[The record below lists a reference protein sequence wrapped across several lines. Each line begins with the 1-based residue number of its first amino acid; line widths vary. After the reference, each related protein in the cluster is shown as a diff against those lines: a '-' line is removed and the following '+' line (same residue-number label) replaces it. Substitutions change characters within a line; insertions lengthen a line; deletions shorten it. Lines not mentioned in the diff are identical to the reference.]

1 MKLLNILSILLLV
14 ITPTIWAQE
23 QDYNA
28 ELVDT
33 VQHVPILVEHAGMAT
48 GVVTDVE
55 VIPFKKVQ
63 WETSFQYDYSNGSHA
78 VYLPIT
84 AIRVGV
90 SHFAEMSIEYAGIFQ
105 NAPEQWEYA
114 VQPLTFAAKLRLY

>member
-1 MKLLNILSILLLV
+1 MKQKAFSILLLIGLLLTV
-14 ITPTIWAQE
+14 PSVLAQD
-23 QDYNA
+23 QDYDA

-33 VQHVPILVEHAGMAT
+33 MQHVAILVEHAGMAT

-55 VIPFKKVQ
+55 IIPFKKVQ
-63 WETSFQYDYSNGSHA
+63 WEISFQYDYSNGRHA

-84 AIRVGV
+84 TLRVGV

-105 NAPEQWEYA
+105 NAPEQWE
-114 VQPLTFAAKLRLY
+114 

>member
-63 WETSFQYDYSNGSHA
+63 WETSFEYDYSNDSHA
-78 VYLPIT
+78 IYLPIT

-90 SHFAEMSIEYAGIFQ
+90 SHFAEMSIETSTYPRAYECR
-105 NAPEQWEYA
+105 NDSCNKVSPMDKSEA
-114 VQPLTFAAKLRLY
+114 

>member
-1 MKLLNILSILLLV
+1 MGFRWLAKKLYKLPIMKLLNILSILLLV

-48 GVVTDVE
+48 GLVTDV
-55 VIPFKKVQ
+55 
-63 WETSFQYDYSNGSHA
+63 
-78 VYLPIT
+78 
-84 AIRVGV
+84 
-90 SHFAEMSIEYAGIFQ
+90 
-105 NAPEQWEYA
+105 
-114 VQPLTFAAKLRLY
+114 